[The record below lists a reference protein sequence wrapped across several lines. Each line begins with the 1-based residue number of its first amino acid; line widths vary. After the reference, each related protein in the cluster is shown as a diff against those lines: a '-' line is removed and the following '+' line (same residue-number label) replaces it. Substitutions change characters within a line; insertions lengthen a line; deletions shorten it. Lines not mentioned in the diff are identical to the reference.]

1 MDLFFTPIPLVQ
13 DEFDPGSYGNTLF
26 MCILYVSLGTVA
38 IAANLL
44 NIVVFWTNKE
54 LRTNYVFIIALD
66 IGEIINGLSY
76 ILTGLGRGTQL
87 LLGNYHRPITVHD
100 CFFTRYWPVP
110 LVLGTE
116 IPALIMLVVSMERV
130 YAVHRPGLYN
140 RYFTLR
146 LKVTVVVLMVLVQL
160 GILAWAAFS
169 AYGNTLETSTQH
181 CAIISSTSTA
191 FSTFHFSFV
200 VLAYVFSF
208 FCLAVIYLVHR
219 NVWKNIRGSTK
230 TKRKQISVFL
240 VMTAVDICLVS
251 MPSFVMISAKWGLFQ
266 PNDIVVSLTY
276 STTGFMSLC
285 HTVVNVFC
293 HSEFRRQLK
302 YFAKLMLPQ
311 RHAHLITVT
320 PVIVTPSMMASS
332 SANPEIPK
340 GRSASWSK

>member
-26 MCILYVSLGTVA
+26 MCILYVSLGRSEHGVPISWLCLVYNCLPGTVA

-100 CFFTRYWPVP
+100 CFFTVSQSPLQLRRPFRLDMCQSVP
-110 LVLGTE
+110 LVMSPIGGIGISTSEFRMPTVFFQSEFTTRNKKEDSIIGVPDGIYPRGDARGGHEALQGALPPRGERSGT
-116 IPALIMLVVSMERV
+116 PAPYCRGRLRPFLKKPLVLNNEDMTCARQTPTFLFSSATGRFLSFSEPKYRLSSCLWFLWVRDNRPFNHWILLAERV

-160 GILAWAAFS
+160 
-169 AYGNTLETSTQH
+169 
-181 CAIISSTSTA
+181 
-191 FSTFHFSFV
+191 V
-200 VLAYVFSF
+200 
-208 FCLAVIYLVHR
+208 R
-219 NVWKNIRGSTK
+219 
-230 TKRKQISVFL
+230 
-240 VMTAVDICLVS
+240 
-251 MPSFVMISAKWGLFQ
+251 
-266 PNDIVVSLTY
+266 
-276 STTGFMSLC
+276 
-285 HTVVNVFC
+285 
-293 HSEFRRQLK
+293 
-302 YFAKLMLPQ
+302 
-311 RHAHLITVT
+311 
-320 PVIVTPSMMASS
+320 
-332 SANPEIPK
+332 
-340 GRSASWSK
+340 